1 MGTEIEAVQRA
12 GPAEMSLS
20 HFQAGS
26 TTSRPT
32 EQGDLREAEKARE
45 AQKRPADQP
54 AQAAQAAQPAQA
66 APAQGNVGLV
76 FEVSKDGKDLVI
88 KIVDRDHDK
97 VLREIPPEELQHF
110 RSAMRDLVGLLVDR
124 KG

>member
-1 MGTEIEAVQRA
+1 MGTEIEAVIRA

-26 TTSRPT
+26 ATARPT
-32 EQGDLREAEKARE
+32 EQGEPRASEKGRETEKSSSDEPARPT
-45 AQKRPADQP
+45 QKIG
-54 AQAAQAAQPAQA
+54 
-66 APAQGNVGLV
+66 AQGNVDLV

-88 KIVDRDHDK
+88 KIVDRDHDR
-97 VLREIPPEELQHF
+97 VLRTIPPEELQQI